1 MDLPTWSE
9 SGAGRTSVCVT
20 ERCEKWIGNRHIRH
34 TETPSQPCLKTRNV
48 PSVYR
53 YSILVSQDAI
63 DANGHAN
70 NVEYLR
76 WMQDAAV
83 SHADA
88 AGGTDATRNAGA
100 SWVVRSHHVE
110 YLQPTFAGDRLVV
123 LTWVSN
129 FRKVRS
135 LRKYLLLRETD
146 RAVIARGETDWVFVE
161 SQSGRPIAIPKE
173 VFSLFEMVPPSLE
186 PRDGTALGRS

>member
-1 MDLPTWSE
+1 M
-9 SGAGRTSVCVT
+9 
-20 ERCEKWIGNRHIRH
+20 KNR
-34 TETPSQPCLKTRNV
+34 SV
-48 PSVYR
+48 PSVHR
-53 YSILVSQDAI
+53 YFILISDDAI

-88 AGGTDATRNAGA
+88 TGCTDATKEATA
-100 SWVVRSHHVE
+100 SWVVRSHHVD
-110 YLQPTFAGDRLVV
+110 YLQPTFAGDRIIV

-129 FRKVRS
+129 LRKASS

-146 RAVIARGETDWVFVE
+146 RAVIARGETNWVFVDA
-161 SQSGRPIAIPKE
+161 QTGRPTAIPKE
-173 VFSLFEMVPPSLE
+173 VFSLFEVVPPSLE
-186 PRDGTALGRS
+186 PRDGKGTLSPLPNEN

>member
-1 MDLPTWSE
+1 MKDC
-9 SGAGRTSVCVT
+9 GRQ
-20 ERCEKWIGNRHIRH
+20 IGSRYFPHI
-34 TETPSQPCLKTRNV
+34 ETLSPLSLNNRNV

-83 SHADA
+83 AHADA
-88 AGGTDATRNAGA
+88 IGGTDATRNAGA

-110 YLQPTFAGDRLVV
+110 YLQPTFADDRLIV

-129 FRKVRS
+129 LRKASS

-146 RAVIARGETDWVFVE
+146 RAVIARGETNWVFVE

-173 VFSLFEMVPPSLE
+173 VVSLFEVVPPSSE
-186 PRDGTALGRS
+186 PRDGTALEAR

>member
-1 MDLPTWSE
+1 
-9 SGAGRTSVCVT
+9 
-20 ERCEKWIGNRHIRH
+20 
-34 TETPSQPCLKTRNV
+34 LKTRNV

-83 SHADA
+83 SHAYA
-88 AGGTDATRNAGA
+88 TGGTDATRKAEA